1 MLLKIFGA
9 NLFPFSKLDH
19 FREVKI
25 FFPLM
30 KRPSLENTKI
40 ENIVG
45 ILLKNEKLLLMYCE
59 KKLIFCQ
66 SIRLP
71 SHMLPSD
78 IILSSGGRPH
88 LPELVFFSSKK

>member
-1 MLLKIFGA
+1 MAQLRK
-9 NLFPFSKLDH
+9 NYW
-19 FREVKI
+19 
-25 FFPLM
+25 
-30 KRPSLENTKI
+30 KRCYKR
-40 ENIVG
+40 
-45 ILLKNEKLLLMYCE
+45 KNDFKNE

-88 LPELVFFSSKK
+88 LPELVFFFKKIIITEMQKQMFGVDK